1 MTIRERSVLALISV
15 VCALTI
21 AGDVLMAQDW
31 PQWRGPNRDGV
42 VISFR
47 EPASWPESLN
57 QEWTVEVGSG
67 YATPIL
73 VGDRIYMHARQDEDE
88 VMMALD
94 AATGDVIWQTGYAA
108 PFRMNPAARRHGP
121 GPKATPTFAED
132 RLYTLGM
139 SGIVSAFDA
148 NSGEHLWRT
157 EADRVGPLYGTS
169 MSPLVDGE
177 RVIVHIGGH
186 DRGALT
192 AFNRE
197 TGTVEWSWDGDG
209 PAYGSPVIAEFDG
222 LRHVITF
229 TQENLIGVSASTG
242 ELLWRRPFTTRS
254 TQNTITP
261 ILHGRSVI
269 VSGLGN
275 PTTAFT
281 VLRRDNGWVTENI
294 WENPAF
300 SLYMTNGVVVGGVL
314 FGLSHRNSGQYFA
327 LDAETGTTLWTSEGR
342 QATNAAI
349 LGAGDL
355 LFMLEY
361 DAELRVARAGRNGLT
376 PLRLYTVADSA
387 TWAHPTIAGNR
398 IFVKDVSTLTL
409 WTLN

>member
-1 MTIRERSVLALISV
+1 MMLRRRSVLTLINMV
-15 VCALTI
+15 GALTI
-21 AGDVLMAQDW
+21 ATDALAQDW

-42 VISFR
+42 VTSFR

-57 QEWTVEVGSG
+57 QEWKVEVGSG

-88 VMMALD
+88 VMIALD
-94 AATGDVIWQTGYAA
+94 AATGDVIWQTGYPA

-121 GPKATPTFAED
+121 GPKATPAFAED

-148 NSGEHLWRT
+148 SSGEQLWRT

-177 RVIVHIGGH
+177 LVIVHVGGH

-192 AFNRE
+192 AFNRD
-197 TGTVEWSWDGDG
+197 TGAVEWSWDGDG

-222 LRHVITF
+222 VRQVITF
-229 TQENLIGVSASTG
+229 TQENLVGVSASTG

-281 VLRRDNGWVTENI
+281 VLRRDNGWATENI
-294 WENPAF
+294 WENREF

-349 LGAGDL
+349 LGASDL

-387 TWAHPTIAGNR
+387 TWAQPTIAGNR

>member
-1 MTIRERSVLALISV
+1 MKFTQHTACIILVFVLALMVSEP
-15 VCALTI
+15 AL
-21 AGDVLMAQDW
+21 AQDW

-42 VISFR
+42 VTSFR
-47 EPASWPESLN
+47 EPTSWPESLN
-57 QEWTVEVGSG
+57 QEWKVEVGFG

-88 VMMALD
+88 VMIALD
-94 AATGDVIWQTGYAA
+94 AATGDVIWQTSYPA

-121 GPKATPTFAED
+121 GPKATPTFAD
-132 RLYTLGM
+132 QRLYTLGM

-148 NSGEHLWRT
+148 SGGEQLWQT
-157 EADRVGPLYGTS
+157 QAWAPGPLYGTS

-177 RVIVHIGGH
+177 LVIVHVGNH
-186 DRGALT
+186 DDGALT
-192 AFNRE
+192 AFDRD
-197 TGTVEWSWDGDG
+197 TGRVQWSWDGDG
-209 PAYGSPVIAEFDG
+209 PGYGSPIVAEFDG
-222 LRHVITF
+222 MRQIITF
-229 TQENLIGVSASTG
+229 TQENLVGVSAATG

-261 ILHGRSVI
+261 MLYGRSVI

-275 PTTAFT
+275 PTTALNVF
-281 VLRRDNGWVTENI
+281 RRDDGWVTESI
-294 WENPAF
+294 WENREV
-300 SLYMTNGVVVGGVL
+300 SLYMTNGVVVDGVL
-314 FGLSHRNSGQYFA
+314 FGLSHRNRGQYFA

-349 LGAGDL
+349 LGAGHL
-355 LFMLEY
+355 LFVLED

-376 PLRLYTVADSA
+376 PLRQYTVADSA
-387 TWAHPTIAGNR
+387 TWAQPTIAGNR